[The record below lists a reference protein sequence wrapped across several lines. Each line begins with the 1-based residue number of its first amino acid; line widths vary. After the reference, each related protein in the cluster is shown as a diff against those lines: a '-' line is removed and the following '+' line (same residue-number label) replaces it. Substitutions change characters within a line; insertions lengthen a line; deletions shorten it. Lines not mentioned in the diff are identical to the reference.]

1 MKMSQRTSQQT
12 FCTNLHLIVKVTT
25 DLTFQTIKTFLI
37 GIKLS
42 VILSKFGANWCKN
55 TGVINNV
62 QHQVNMIFEELFFC
76 VCVCMY
82 VCVTAPAPDFIVAAC
97 SSERAKLTFV

>member
-12 FCTNLHLIVKVTT
+12 FCTNLHSIVKVTT

-42 VILSKFGANWCKN
+42 VVLSKFGANWCKK

-62 QHQVNMIFEELFFC
+62 QYQSKHDFQGAFVC
-76 VCVCMY
+76 VCVI
-82 VCVTAPAPDFIVAAC
+82 APDFIVAAC